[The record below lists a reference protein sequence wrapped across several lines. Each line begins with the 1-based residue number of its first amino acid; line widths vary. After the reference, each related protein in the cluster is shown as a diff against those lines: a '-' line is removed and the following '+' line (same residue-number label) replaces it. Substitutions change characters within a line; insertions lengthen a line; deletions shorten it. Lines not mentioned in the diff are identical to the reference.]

1 MCGRF
6 TVATDPAALAER
18 FEVTLPE
25 DWTPSYNVAPT
36 QHVLGIVRRRE
47 RPRELRELRFGLIPH
62 WAKDTKVAF
71 SMINA
76 RAETVRSKPA
86 YTGLLEHRRA
96 LIVADGFYEWRTDPD
111 GKKRPVHYT
120 VADGEP
126 FAFAGLW
133 ASWHDPEAD
142 AWLESCT
149 IITTTANAVVAPVHD
164 RMPVILPRASEAAWL
179 DPRLA
184 PADVDALL
192 VPYPADEMR
201 AAEASMLVNSAKNDG
216 PELLDPLA

>member
-6 TVATDPAALAER
+6 TVATDPAELAER

-36 QHVLGIVRRRE
+36 QPVLGIVRRRE

-76 RAETVRSKPA
+76 RAETVRSRPA
-86 YTGLLEHRRA
+86 YTSLLEHRRA

-120 VADGEP
+120 VAGGEP

-142 AWLESCT
+142 AWLDSCT

-179 DPRLA
+179 DPRLV
-184 PADVDALL
+184 PAEVDALL

>member
-6 TVATDPAALAER
+6 TVATDPAELAER
-18 FEVTLPE
+18 FEVAVPE

-36 QHVLGIVRRRE
+36 QPVLGIVRRRE
-47 RPRELRELRFGLIPH
+47 GPRELRELRFGLIPH
-62 WAKDTKVAF
+62 WAKNAKVAF

-76 RAETVRSKPA
+76 RAETVRSKGA
-86 YTGLLEHRRA
+86 YAGLLERRRA
-96 LIVADGFYEWRTDPD
+96 LIIADGFYEWRTDPD

-142 AWLESCT
+142 VWLDSCT
-149 IITTTANAVVAPVHD
+149 IITTTANDVVAPVHD
-164 RMPVILPRASEAAWL
+164 RMPVILPRAFEAAWL

-184 PADVDALL
+184 PEEVDALL
-192 VPYPADEMR
+192 VPYPAGEMR
-201 AAEASMLVNSAKNDG
+201 AAEASMLVNSANNDG

>member
-6 TVATDPAALAER
+6 TVATDPAELAER
-18 FEVTLPE
+18 FEVAVPE

-36 QHVLGIVRRRE
+36 QPVLGIVRRRDG
-47 RPRELRELRFGLIPH
+47 PRELRELRFGLIPH
-62 WAKDTKVAF
+62 WAKNAKVAF

-76 RAETVRSKPA
+76 RAETVRSKGA
-86 YTGLLEHRRA
+86 YSGLLERRRA
-96 LIVADGFYEWRTDPD
+96 LIIADGFYEWRTDPD

-142 AWLESCT
+142 AWLDSCT
-149 IITTTANAVVAPVHD
+149 IITTTANDVVAPVHD
-164 RMPVILPRASEAAWL
+164 RMPVILPRAFEAAWL

-184 PADVDALL
+184 PDEVDALL

-201 AAEASMLVNSAKNDG
+201 AAEASMLVNSANNDG

>member
-6 TVATDPAALAER
+6 TVATDPAELAER
-18 FEVTLPE
+18 FEVALPE

-36 QHVLGIVRRRE
+36 QPVLGIVRRRE
-47 RPRELRELRFGLIPH
+47 APRELRELRFGLIPH
-62 WAKDTKVAF
+62 WAKDARVAF

-76 RAETVRSKPA
+76 RAETVRSKGA
-86 YTGLLEHRRA
+86 YKGLLERRRA
-96 LIVADGFYEWRTDPD
+96 LIVADGFYEWRKDPD
-111 GKKRPVHYT
+111 GRKRPVHYT
-120 VADGEP
+120 LAHGEP

-142 AWLESCT
+142 AWLDSCT
-149 IITTTANAVVAPVHD
+149 IITTTANGLVAPVHD
-164 RMPVILPRASEAAWL
+164 RMPVIVPRAAEAAWL
-179 DPRLA
+179 DPAL
-184 PADVDALL
+184 PAAEVDALL
-192 VPYPADEMR
+192 APYPAELMH